1 MKVIYNDCYGDFGF
15 SDAFLAEYKVR
26 TGHTI
31 TDRRLFVRGNDCIRV
46 DPVAIALLEE
56 RGSEWASAEG
66 AHLNLYECSDI
77 FAGYWEI
84 EEYSGN
90 ETVHIQLQEALAD
103 VLHTYMEQKTPAA
116 LLEMEAQYRRLMD
129 AHKSVQNPLIP
140 SDPPTKAVADPVTHT
155 DDCEHSYF
163 SA

>member
-1 MKVIYNDCYGDFGF
+1 MKIIYNDCYGDFGF
-15 SDAFLAEYKVR
+15 SDAFLAEYKAR

-31 TDRRLFVRGNDCIRV
+31 TQRRFFVTGSDCIRV

-56 RGSEWASAEG
+56 RGAEWASAEG
-66 AHLNLYECSDI
+66 AMLTLYECPDL

-90 ETVHIQLQEALAD
+90 ETVHIQLAEALAD
-103 VLHTYMEQKTPAA
+103 VLHTYMEARTPAA
-116 LLEMEAQYRRLMD
+116 LLEMEAQHRRIME
-129 AHKSVQNPLIP
+129 AYKSLQNPLTPP
-140 SDPPTKAVADPVTHT
+140 SPKAVADPITHT
-155 DDCEHSYF
+155 DGYSYF